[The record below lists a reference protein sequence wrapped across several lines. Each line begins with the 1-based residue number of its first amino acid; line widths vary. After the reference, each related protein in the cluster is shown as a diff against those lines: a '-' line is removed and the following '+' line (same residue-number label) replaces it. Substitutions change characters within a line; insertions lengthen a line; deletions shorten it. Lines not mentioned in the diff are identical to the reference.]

1 MVSVTSYKYPTE
13 TENDNSHFQSQT
25 QSQGQGQG
33 QGLSQSLRDSIEG
46 NIEAF
51 DAMEQS
57 GLLDNCRT
65 LSKNATFREVF
76 RSLLLYILDSLHIY
90 RHDIS
95 GKLVSYFHVTPESA
109 NANYKTWIAT
119 TGMDSYIKIEQ
130 TGSDKFKVTDV
141 YRELKGNSLKKQSR
155 DRDFSG
161 RNVKEFI
168 GLLSE
173 HDVLEKYQLSKVTVA
188 ANALK
193 LEVVNNNSEN
203 KRSFGVTDAERQLK
217 KALNEQTQLTPDKL
231 IPDDCSYKSDIKKLD
246 VLEGEF
252 SSLLAD
258 AARHVGEGSSI
269 ISCCGV
275 KINSTIHEFLRNK
288 TMALSGHGGVR
299 KYKAFEKLFSEI
311 VFTPDEC
318 NIVRNSL
325 QKDGV
330 EKKIRENIISCLSS
344 ISGIG
349 NLYYACSQAFPVA
362 LDRGDINVIQA
373 NDSVSAGLDD
383 NPGFCALLGKT
394 NLLVA
399 DFSQHTFTQT
409 HYIVKAEINEAG
421 NDFNIANFIYRT
433 YGEDYI
439 HNDSVDDSLNE
450 RSAEDYRFLDDS
462 LLPEN
467 DFRNRRR
474 IFSGNIAIATYK

>member
-1 MVSVTSYKYPTE
+1 MVSVTSYTYPTE
-13 TENDNSHFQSQT
+13 TENDNSQFQSQT
-25 QSQGQGQG
+25 QS

-46 NIEAF
+46 NIAAF

-193 LEVVNNNSEN
+193 QEIVNNNSEI
-203 KRSFGVTDAERQLK
+203 KCSFGVTDAERQLK
-217 KALNEQTQLTPDKL
+217 KALIEQAQLTPDKL

-246 VLEGEF
+246 VQEGEF
-252 SSLLAD
+252 SALLAD
-258 AARHVGEGSSI
+258 ASRHVGEGSSI

-299 KYKAFEKLFSEI
+299 KYKDFEKLFSEI

-362 LDRGDINVIQA
+362 LDRGDINAIQA
-373 NDSVSAGLDD
+373 SNSISAGFNS
-383 NPGFCALLGKT
+383 NPGFCALMGKT
-394 NLLVA
+394 NFLFA

-474 IFSGNIAIATYK
+474 NFSGNIAIATYK

>member
-1 MVSVTSYKYPTE
+1 MLTIDASNNVKICKVSYCEVTMVSVTSYTYPTE
-13 TENDNSHFQSQT
+13 TENDNSQFQ
-25 QSQGQGQG
+25 
-33 QGLSQSLRDSIEG
+33 SQSLRESIDKSLED
-46 NIEAF
+46 NLHKFNMI
-51 DAMEQS
+51 EQS
-57 GLLDNCRT
+57 GLLDNYRARF
-65 LSKNATFREVF
+65 KDDTFRDIF
-76 RSLLLYILDSLHIY
+76 RSFLLYLLDSFHIY

-95 GKLVSYFHVTPESA
+95 DKLVPYFHVTPESE
-109 NANYKTWIAT
+109 NASYKTWIAV
-119 TGMDSYIKIEQ
+119 TGMNSYIKIEQ
-130 TGSDKFKVTDV
+130 TGSDKFKITDV

-246 VLEGEF
+246 VREGEF
-252 SSLLAD
+252 SALLAD
-258 AARHVGEGSSI
+258 ASRHVGEASSFI
-269 ISCCGV
+269 ACCGV

-330 EKKIRENIISCLSS
+330 EKKIRENIM
-344 ISGIG
+344 
-349 NLYYACSQAFPVA
+349 
-362 LDRGDINVIQA
+362 
-373 NDSVSAGLDD
+373 
-383 NPGFCALLGKT
+383 
-394 NLLVA
+394 
-399 DFSQHTFTQT
+399 
-409 HYIVKAEINEAG
+409 
-421 NDFNIANFIYRT
+421 
-433 YGEDYI
+433 
-439 HNDSVDDSLNE
+439 
-450 RSAEDYRFLDDS
+450 
-462 LLPEN
+462 
-467 DFRNRRR
+467 
-474 IFSGNIAIATYK
+474 